1 MRWPS
6 SLRVLIH
13 SKFEKTM
20 HGNLLMNL
28 LAGVYWFTDAMQ
40 DNLEAQGFPRTSRAV
55 AYVLLNIAQ
64 GEHRA
69 TKIAKNLGIT
79 RQAVSQVLLGL
90 QERGMI
96 DILEDP
102 TDRRSQIVN
111 FSPKFVKQGAACVE
125 ILTKLEAEIGKR
137 IGMENLRVMRRALA
151 LDWGA
156 PPTYGRLSAKEIQHG
171 KLLWNAQNL
180 ADPRRKLT
188 PRKQMRRS

>member
-1 MRWPS
+1 
-6 SLRVLIH
+6 
-13 SKFEKTM
+13 M

-55 AYVLLNIAQ
+55 SYVLLNIAQ

-90 QERGMI
+90 QDRGMI
-96 DILEDP
+96 DIMEDP

-111 FSPKFVKQGAACVE
+111 FSAKFVKQGAACVE
-125 ILTKLEAEIGKR
+125 ILTKLESEIGKR
-137 IGMENLRVMRRALA
+137 IGVENLRVMARALA

-156 PPTYGRLSAKEIQHG
+156 PPTYGPLSAKEIQHG
-171 KLLWNAQNL
+171 KLVWKAQNL
-180 ADPRRKLT
+180 AGRPQKPV
-188 PRKQMRRS
+188 PRKRGRRPAPKK

>member
-1 MRWPS
+1 
-6 SLRVLIH
+6 
-13 SKFEKTM
+13 M